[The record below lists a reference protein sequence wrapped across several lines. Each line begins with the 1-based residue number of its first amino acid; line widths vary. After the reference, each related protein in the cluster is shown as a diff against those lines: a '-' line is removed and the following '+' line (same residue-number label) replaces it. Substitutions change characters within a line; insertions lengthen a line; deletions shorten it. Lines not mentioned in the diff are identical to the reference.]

1 MKKNIQ
7 RILFILIAFFVFVA
21 VAKENEVQE
30 QEDEENREEIQEK
43 VVEVVEKKEIGEFI
57 LTAYC
62 PCELCCEEYA
72 LNRPIDEN
80 GEVIVYGSTGERLF
94 QGVSIAVDPA
104 AIPYGTKVDI
114 DGRVYTAQDC
124 GGAIQGN
131 RIDVYFD
138 NHEDALDFGVQEK
151 IVYVIPEAVDG

>member
-21 VAKENEVQE
+21 VAKENEVQA
-30 QEDEENREEIQEK
+30 QEDEENCEEIQEK

-80 GEVIVYGSTGERLF
+80 GKAIVYGSIGERLF
-94 QGVSIAVDPA
+94 QGVSIAVDPSV
-104 AIPYGTKVDI
+104 IPYGSKVEI
-114 DGRVYTAQDC
+114 DGEVYIAQDC
-124 GGAIQGN
+124 GGAISGN
-131 RIDVYFD
+131 KIDVYHD
-138 NHEDALDFGVQEK
+138 SHQDALNFGVQTK
-151 IVYVIPEAVDG
+151 SVYIIEG